1 MDSPGGNHE
10 PWWAGRARYWKTTL
24 LATSLTFAILATIF
38 YALRV
43 YASRKS
49 RRIVRP
55 DDIFMGLA
63 VVFMWAETAAV
74 LLSELAPRF
83 RAGAKRFSSSLTGV
97 LECYNGVGTPAPELA
112 HDRIYRLSLVR

>member
-1 MDSPGGNHE
+1 MDGPGGNHE

-43 YASRKS
+43 YASSKS
-49 RRIVRP
+49 QRIVRP

-63 VVFMWAETAAV
+63 VVLMWAETAAV
-74 LLSELAPRF
+74 LLSESAPRLG
-83 RAGAKRFSSSLTGV
+83 AGERTGV
-97 LECYNGVGTPAPELA
+97 L
-112 HDRIYRLSLVR
+112 RLLTGG